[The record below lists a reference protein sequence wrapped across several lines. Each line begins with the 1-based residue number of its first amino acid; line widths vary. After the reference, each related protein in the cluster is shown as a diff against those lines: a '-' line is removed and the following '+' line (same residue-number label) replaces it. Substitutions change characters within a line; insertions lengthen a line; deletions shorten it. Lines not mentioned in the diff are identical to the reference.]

1 MLVKSELGLGSTF
14 SVVIPINFS
23 GETEIVYVPE
33 LKHEID
39 SKRFPVL
46 VVEDNSETLFVY
58 DKYLKG
64 TRFQPIPAKNIKE
77 ARAALQEFKP
87 LAIVL
92 DVLLQQGE
100 HSWDLLRELKHD
112 PSTASIP
119 VLVITVIDNRDKA
132 KALGADGFHAK
143 PLDRIWL
150 LQHLEDAVR
159 KLFKKTLLLI
169 DDDEVSRYLVRN
181 VLAQG
186 NFRIIEAK
194 SGQEGLQKASEE
206 KPDAVILDLV
216 MPEMSGFE
224 VLQQLKANPETSA
237 IPVIIH
243 TSKALDSGERNLL
256 SDAIA
261 VVAKEIASR
270 DLLLERFTD
279 AFQKAGISISGK
291 IITEEQHV

>member
-1 MLVKSELGLGSTF
+1 M
-14 SVVIPINFS
+14 
-23 GETEIVYVPE
+23 
-33 LKHEID
+33 
-39 SKRFPVL
+39 
-46 VVEDNSETLFVY
+46 
-58 DKYLKG
+58 
-64 TRFQPIPAKNIKE
+64 KE
-77 ARAALQEFKP
+77 ARAALQEFRP

-100 HSWDLLRELKHD
+100 HSWDFLRELKHD
-112 PSTASIP
+112 PSTSNIP

-132 KALGADGFHAK
+132 LALGADGFHAK

-216 MPEMSGFE
+216 MPEMSGFD
-224 VLQQLKANPETSA
+224 VLHQLKTNPQTSA

-243 TSKALDSGERNLL
+243 TSKALDSRERDLL

-261 VVAKEIASR
+261 VVTKEIASR

-291 IITEEQHV
+291 IIIEEQHV